1 MVIRQGDVFWVE
13 GDEPLGSEP
22 GLRRPYVVIQNDA
35 FNLGRIQT
43 VVVCALTT
51 NLRLASAPGN
61 VLLAQ
66 GEANLPKTSVVNV
79 TQILTVDKAFLVEKS
94 GSLSHR
100 RLGQILRGI
109 HLLLKP
115 VEIKD

>member
-1 MVIRQGDVFWVE
+1 MVIRQGDVFWLE
-13 GDEPLGSEP
+13 RSEPLGSEP

-43 VVVCALTT
+43 VVVCAITT
-51 NLRLASAPGN
+51 NLRLANAPGN
-61 VLLAQ
+61 VLLVQ
-66 GEANLPKTSVVNV
+66 GEANLPKASVVNV
-79 TQILTVDKAFLVEKS
+79 TQILTVDKAFFVEKS

-100 RLGQILRGI
+100 RFQQILRGV
-109 HLLLKP
+109 HLLLQP